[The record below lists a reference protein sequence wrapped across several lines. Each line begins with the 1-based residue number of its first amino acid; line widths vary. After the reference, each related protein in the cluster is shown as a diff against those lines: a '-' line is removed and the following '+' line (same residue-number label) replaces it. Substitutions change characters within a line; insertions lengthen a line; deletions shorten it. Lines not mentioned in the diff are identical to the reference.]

1 MGSRNAKDQRA
12 RIEQFVSW
20 RVKMTTTRAPS
31 RIIPRAFPGIKP
43 DEIEELIANSKV
55 RSYAPGAVLCRE
67 NAIEDVFYMIL
78 EGEVEVTKVIN
89 NNETRLLK
97 TLFAGDFFGEMALI
111 HNAPRAATVTA
122 KTAIT
127 TLELEKAAFDRVLK
141 NSSSISMA
149 MVSEI
154 SNRLRLND
162 QMAVDDLRLRAGE
175 LAQAYQKLAEQDLA
189 RREFLTNIAHE
200 LRTPLMVASGYL
212 QMVQNGVL
220 SGEQLS
226 VGIEAI
232 SRNVQQIVA
241 LVNDILFLQEM
252 DLVLPDFQKVDMN
265 EVAQTVLE
273 KYQPKAVERNV
284 TLRFTPT
291 PTLSPVSGDPKSL
304 ERALMALVDNAI
316 KFSPKGGQVTVK
328 TEQKEAD
335 VFVSVEDQGIGIK
348 KENLPR
354 IFDRFYHLER
364 HGDDLFGGI
373 GLGLAITRQVIE
385 QHHGKLEVG
394 STPGKGSIFTLTL
407 KKWLS

>member
-1 MGSRNAKDQRA
+1 
-12 RIEQFVSW
+12 
-20 RVKMTTTRAPS
+20 MTTTRAPS

-43 DEIEELIANSKV
+43 DEIEELIVNSKV
-55 RSYAPGAVLCRE
+55 RSYAPGSILCVE
-67 NAIEDVFYMIL
+67 NAVEDVFYMIL

-89 NNETRLLK
+89 NNEKRLLK
-97 TLFAGDFFGEMALI
+97 TLTAGDFFGEMALI
-111 HNAPRAATVTA
+111 HNAPRGATVTA

-127 TLELEKAAFDRVLK
+127 TLELEKAAFERVLK

-162 QMAVDDLRLRAGE
+162 QMAVDDLRMRAGE

-220 SGEQLS
+220 SGDQLS

-232 SRNVQQIVA
+232 SRNVSQIVT

-265 EVAQTVLE
+265 EVARVVVDQYRARATD
-273 KYQPKAVERNV
+273 QNV
-284 TLRFTPT
+284 TLRFTPD
-291 PTLSPVSGDPKSL
+291 PNLPPVSGDPKSL
-304 ERALMALVDNAI
+304 ERALMSLVDNAI
-316 KFSPKGGQVTVK
+316 KFSPRGGNVTIRFS
-328 TEQKEAD
+328 QRDDD
-335 VFVSVEDQGIGIK
+335 VLAAVEDHGIGIK

-354 IFDRFYHLER
+354 IFDRFYHLEKS
-364 HGDDLFGGI
+364 GEDLFGGI

-385 QHHGKLEVG
+385 QHQGKLEVD
-394 STPGKGSIFTLTL
+394 SAPGKGSTFTLTL
-407 KKWLS
+407 KKWKP